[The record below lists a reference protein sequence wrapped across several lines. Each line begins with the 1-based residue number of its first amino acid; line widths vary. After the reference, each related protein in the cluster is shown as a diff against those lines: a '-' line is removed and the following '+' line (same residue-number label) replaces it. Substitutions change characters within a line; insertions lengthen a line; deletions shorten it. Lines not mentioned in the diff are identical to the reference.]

1 MTACSDFFDEPLPGT
16 ALEATRWVCVEFSHG
31 WGHDALDGH
40 ALGEEL
46 ASQIKAHMN
55 AHNARFQFIREPG
68 SGGQDSGGHR
78 VLIAESTPGHEALYA
93 TTIGSVS
100 DLLSLDVSHP
110 ETIPGVTA
118 LDSPVA
124 LICTHGKRDVCCAL
138 KGRPVA
144 ALLSQHASGSTD
156 GADAPETTSARVWET
171 SHTGGRARKRR
182 ARSGIWR
189 LMARLSWICCVGA
202 VRFPSRGRPPR
213 WQCGLAFTSPGL
225 PMWLRW
231 RTRVRRCS
239 GSCVQMETPT
249 RLRSC
254 RRRVTCPRVLP
265 RAARA
270 IKRSRCSALRCC
282 DVHIMRCGSHFLRV
296 RSVHGT
302 Q

>member
-171 SHTGGRARKRR
+171 SHTGGHRFAPAMIVLPWGFTYGRAGAQA
-182 ARSGIWR
+182 ARQIWDLAVDGQVELDMLR
-189 LMARLSWICCVGA
+189 GRSAFSKPGQAAEVA
-202 VRFPSRGRPPR
+202 VRSRFHLTGVADVVAVENTSESVFRVVCADGNAHSVEVVQTVSDLPARPAT
-213 WQCGLAFTSPGL
+213 CGKGDKEVKVF
-225 PMWLRW
+225 
-231 RTRVRRCS
+231 
-239 GSCVQMETPT
+239 
-249 RLRSC
+249 
-254 RRRVTCPRVLP
+254 
-265 RAARA
+265 RAT
-270 IKRSRCSALRCC
+270 L
-282 DVHIMRCGSHFLRV
+282 L
-296 RSVHGT
+296 
-302 Q
+302 